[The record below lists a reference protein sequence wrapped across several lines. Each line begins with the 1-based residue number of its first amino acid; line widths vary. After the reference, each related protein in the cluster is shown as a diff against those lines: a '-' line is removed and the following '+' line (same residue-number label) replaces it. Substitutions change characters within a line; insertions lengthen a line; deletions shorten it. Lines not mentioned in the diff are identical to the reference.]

1 MTIVYWLKHGVA
13 GLVLVAGSTVALG
26 GTAAEAAHFGTAC
39 QRDFQYGWL
48 DTLPYTWHRCGRFN
62 NELDDTDKKIFYY
75 NLHGAKRYWEKSRD
89 QKMLDKVDLFY
100 SSTHGGGWSNKSVWS
115 MWNWKTRAESTRMR
129 LGDESRGL
137 SIFATYACGTL
148 KFSDGKMWRRMGP
161 IMRGGLRYAAGSHGT
176 LYDSRAT
183 AGVGQAFA
191 DYLQRG
197 RTIKYAWKNANT
209 GGRWIDNDITVMA
222 TGRTKA
228 DCRKRRDKMTWR
240 NFSSYPRLRNS
251 KNKWYCYTYWNNL

>member
-1 MTIVYWLKHGVA
+1 MAIGYWLKNGVA
-13 GLVLVAGSTVALG
+13 GLVLVAASTVTLG
-26 GTAAEAAHFGTAC
+26 GTVAEAAHFGTAC
-39 QRDFQYGWL
+39 QRDFQNDWL
-48 DTLPYTWHRCGRFN
+48 HTLPYTYHRCGRFN

-75 NLHGAKRYWEKSRD
+75 NLHGAKTYWEKRRD

-100 SSTHGGGWSNKSVWS
+100 ASTHGGGWSTKSVWS

-148 KFSDGKMWRRMGP
+148 KSSDGRMWRRMGP

-176 LYDSRAT
+176 LYDSRST
-183 AGVGQAFA
+183 ADVGENFA

-197 RTIKYAWKNANT
+197 WTIKTAWKKGNSDRSVN
-209 GGRWIDNDITVMA
+209 NDVAVMA
-222 TGRTKA
+222 TGKTKA
-228 DCRKRRDKMTWR
+228 DCRKRRDKMKWT
-240 NFSSYPRLRNS
+240 NFKSYPRLRNN
-251 KNKWYCYTYWNNL
+251 KNKWYCYTYWDNL